1 MYQNAVYIF
10 ISRYRKLFWFPE
22 RNCWQQK
29 SRAVS
34 SGIHFFEC
42 SLGKYNCAI
51 FIIVEYV
58 WYVLGMGGLFGLP
71 GVWAAAKR
79 PILNRLKIILH
90 SNGINN
96 CDNVYGSDIKR
107 LLNKSFSSAKTKFL
121 FSN

>member
-1 MYQNAVYIF
+1 MQSIF
-10 ISRYRKLFWFPE
+10 LFLDIENFSDFQREIADNRK
-22 RNCWQQK
+22 
-29 SRAVS
+29 V
-34 SGIHFFEC
+34 
-42 SLGKYNCAI
+42 
-51 FIIVEYV
+51 IVEYV